1 MANQIRLKRASG
13 SDPSASDLV
22 TGELAVRTDTAKLF
36 TKKDDN
42 SIAEIGGTTIADGSI
57 TSAKIADGAIVN
69 ADVNASAAIAGSKI
83 DPTFTSTINLTN
95 NLPDIFLTDQNS
107 SNARARLN
115 GNGGGLLL
123 GADNDNAHADSSI
136 SLQVDGSTKM
146 SIDSSGNVDIANDS
160 GKLRLG
166 ASADLQLYHDGSN
179 SYVINTGT
187 GTFILQGNGSNN
199 VSLRAVDGENGVVV
213 KPNAAVELYHDNTKR
228 FETSADGIEVT
239 GAIFASG
246 KLDVPDNAKLML
258 GTGDDL
264 QIYHDSSNS
273 YLDAITGD
281 LFVRATQD
289 NGDVNIVCSNTNGG
303 FTVKSTTD
311 ETLISAVANGA
322 VELYHDN
329 TKHFETTA
337 NGVEVSAGRLDVGSV
352 SLSGGG
358 LALADNDKVICGS
371 GDDLQIYHSG
381 SHSYI
386 QDAGTGNLRIT
397 SDSNIWIEHGSENMI
412 VCNGDGSVELYY
424 DNSKKFFTASDGAE
438 ISGNLTVSGNIG
450 VSGTVDGRDLAT
462 DGSKL
467 DGIAAGATNV
477 TNNNQLTNGA
487 GYITSGGKIL
497 QVKNTIKK
505 DTFSQSLN
513 RNTYSND
520 MGLSVSITP
529 SSSSNKILIVY
540 QVFIGLGTDE
550 NVGAGIFKDGSELTD
565 YRGDAAGNRGLCGS
579 NNPVQG
585 ASYGSMVMGQF
596 LDSPST
602 TSSTTYDIRIK
613 YFRGAD
619 DQTILLNRNNRDNNA
634 SFDMRCCSTITCFE
648 VSA

>member
-42 SIAEIGGTTIADGSI
+42 SIAEIGGTTVADGSI

>member
-1 MANQIRLKRASG
+1 M
-13 SDPSASDLV
+13 
-22 TGELAVRTDTAKLF
+22 
-36 TKKDDN
+36 
-42 SIAEIGGTTIADGSI
+42 
-57 TSAKIADGAIVN
+57 
-69 ADVNASAAIAGSKI
+69 
-83 DPTFTSTINLTN
+83 
-95 NLPDIFLTDQNS
+95 
-107 SNARARLN
+107 
-115 GNGGGLLL
+115 
-123 GADNDNAHADSSI
+123 
-136 SLQVDGSTKM
+136 
-146 SIDSSGNVDIANDS
+146 
-160 GKLRLG
+160 
-166 ASADLQLYHDGSN
+166 QLYHDGSN

-213 KPNAAVELYHDNTKR
+213 KPNAAVELYHNNTKR

>member
-634 SFDMRCCSTITCFE
+634 SYDMRCCSTITCFE

>member
-83 DPTFTSTINLTN
+83 SPSFTSTINLTN